1 MKNKVLK
8 MMIGTL
14 CAVTLM
20 GKPVTLS
27 SNINESK
34 TTTNQSK
41 AETGADDRVKI
52 FYTDSTEQFDR
63 CTEALENR
71 NGEIIVEVVH
81 GTVLDDEGN
90 GQLDSGYYIKYHT
103 GKKGDR
109 IESIFV
115 YNADS
120 TALDDIEYRQDTILK

>member
-1 MKNKVLK
+1 MKSKMIK

-14 CAVTLM
+14 CVM
-20 GKPVTLS
+20 SMIGKPVTLAS
-27 SNINESK
+27 SINESK
-34 TTTNQSK
+34 TTMNQSK

-52 FYTDSTEQFDR
+52 FYTDSKEQFDA

-81 GTVLDDEGN
+81 GTVLDDERN

-115 YNADS
+115 YSTDS
-120 TALDDIEYRQDTILK
+120 TALDDIKYRQDTILK

>member
-1 MKNKVLK
+1 MKNKVVK

-34 TTTNQSK
+34 TTMNQSK

-52 FYTDSTEQFDR
+52 FYTDTTEQFDA
-63 CTEALENR
+63 CTKALGNR

-81 GTVLDDEGN
+81 GTVLDDDGN

-115 YNADS
+115 YSTDS

>member
-1 MKNKVLK
+1 MKNRLFK

-14 CAVTLM
+14 CAVSLM
-20 GKPVTLS
+20 SKPVTLS
-27 SNINESK
+27 NEINESRE
-34 TTTNQSK
+34 TTNQSN
-41 AETGADDRVKI
+41 RVKI
-52 FYTDSTEQFDR
+52 FYTDSKEQFDA
-63 CTEALENR
+63 CTKALENR

>member
-1 MKNKVLK
+1 MKNRLFK

-14 CAVTLM
+14 CVVSMM
-20 GKPVTLS
+20 GKPVTLES
-27 SNINESK
+27 SIKESRE
-34 TTTNQSK
+34 TTEQSK
-41 AETGADDRVKI
+41 AETGADDRIKI
-52 FYTDSTEQFDR
+52 FYTDSTEQFDA
-63 CTEALENR
+63 CTKALGNR

-103 GKKGDR
+103 GRKGDR

-115 YNADS
+115 YSTDS
-120 TALDDIEYRQDTILK
+120 TALDNIEYRQDTILK

>member
-1 MKNKVLK
+1 MKSKMIK
-8 MMIGTL
+8 MMMGTL
-14 CAVTLM
+14 CVM
-20 GKPVTLS
+20 SMIGKPVTLS
-27 SNINESK
+27 NGINESRE
-34 TTTNQSK
+34 TTEQSK

-81 GTVLDDEGN
+81 GTVLNDEGN

-115 YNADS
+115 YNAGS
-120 TALDDIEYRQDTILK
+120 TALDDIEYRQDAILK

>member
-1 MKNKVLK
+1 MKSKMIK

-14 CAVTLM
+14 CAVSLI
-20 GKPVTLS
+20 GKPVTMS
-27 SNINESK
+27 NNINESK
-34 TTTNQSK
+34 ETTEQSK
-41 AETGADDRVKI
+41 AETGADDKVKI
-52 FYTDSTEQFDR
+52 FYTDSTEQFDA

-81 GTVLDDEGN
+81 GTVLDDDGN

-115 YNADS
+115 YNGNS

>member
-1 MKNKVLK
+1 MKSKMIK

-14 CAVTLM
+14 CVVSMM

-27 SNINESK
+27 NGINESRE
-34 TTTNQSK
+34 TTNQSNT
-41 AETGADDRVKI
+41 ETEADDRVKI
-52 FYTDSTEQFDR
+52 FYTDGKEQFDA
-63 CTEALENR
+63 CTKALESR
-71 NGEIIVEVVH
+71 HGEIIVEIVH
-81 GTVLDDEGN
+81 GTVLDAEGN
-90 GQLDSGYYIKYHT
+90 GQLDNGYYIKYHT

-115 YNADS
+115 YNGNS

>member
-1 MKNKVLK
+1 M
-8 MMIGTL
+8 
-14 CAVTLM
+14 
-20 GKPVTLS
+20 
-27 SNINESK
+27 ES
-34 TTTNQSK
+34 TNQSK

-71 NGEIIVEVVH
+71 NGEIIVEIVH
-81 GTVLDDEGN
+81 GTVLDAEGN

-115 YNADS
+115 YNGNS

>member
-1 MKNKVLK
+1 MKSKMIK
-8 MMIGTL
+8 MMMGTL
-14 CAVTLM
+14 CVM
-20 GKPVTLS
+20 SMIGKPVTLS
-27 SNINESK
+27 NGINESRE
-34 TTTNQSK
+34 TTNQSNT
-41 AETGADDRVKI
+41 ETGADDRVKI
-52 FYTDSTEQFDR
+52 FYTDGKEQFDA
-63 CTEALENR
+63 CTKALESR
-71 NGEIIVEVVH
+71 HGEIIVEVVH

-120 TALDDIEYRQDTILK
+120 TVLDDIEYRQDTILK

>member
-1 MKNKVLK
+1 MKSKMIK
-8 MMIGTL
+8 MMMGTL
-14 CAVTLM
+14 CVM
-20 GKPVTLS
+20 SMIGKPVTLAS
-27 SNINESK
+27 SINESK
-34 TTTNQSK
+34 TTMNQSK
-41 AETGADDRVKI
+41 TEMGADDRVKI
-52 FYTDSTEQFDR
+52 FYTDGKEQFDA
-63 CTEALENR
+63 CTKALESR
-71 NGEIIVEVVH
+71 HGEIIVEVVH

-120 TALDDIEYRQDTILK
+120 TVLDDIEYRQDTILK

>member
-8 MMIGTL
+8 MMVGTL
-14 CAVTLM
+14 CVM
-20 GKPVTLS
+20 SMIGKPVTLS
-27 SNINESK
+27 NGINKSNE
-34 TTTNQSK
+34 TTEPSK
-41 AETGADDRVKI
+41 AEMGADDRIKI
-52 FYTDSTEQFDR
+52 FYTDSKEQFDA

-115 YNADS
+115 YNGNS

>member
-14 CAVTLM
+14 CVVSMM
-20 GKPVTLS
+20 GRPATLS
-27 SNINESK
+27 NSINESRE
-34 TTTNQSK
+34 TTNQSNT
-41 AETGADDRVKI
+41 ATGADNRVKI
-52 FYTDSTEQFDR
+52 FYTDSKEQFDR

-81 GTVLDDEGN
+81 GTVLDAEGN
-90 GQLDSGYYIKYHT
+90 GRLDSGYYIKYHT

>member
-1 MKNKVLK
+1 MKSKMIK
-8 MMIGTL
+8 MMMGTL
-14 CAVTLM
+14 CVM
-20 GKPVTLS
+20 SMIGKPVTLS

-34 TTTNQSK
+34 TTMNQSK
-41 AETGADDRVKI
+41 AETGADDKVKI
-52 FYTDSTEQFDR
+52 FYTDSTEQFDA
-63 CTEALENR
+63 CTEALEKR

-115 YNADS
+115 YNANS

>member
-1 MKNKVLK
+1 MKSKMIK

-14 CAVTLM
+14 CVVSMM

-27 SNINESK
+27 NGINKSK
-34 TTTNQSK
+34 ETTEQSK

-71 NGEIIVEVVH
+71 NGEIIVEIVH

-90 GQLDSGYYIKYHT
+90 GRLDSGYYIKYHT

-115 YNADS
+115 YNGNS

>member
-1 MKNKVLK
+1 MKSKMIK

-14 CAVTLM
+14 CVVSM
-20 GKPVTLS
+20 IGKPVTLS
-27 SNINESK
+27 NNINESK
-34 TTTNQSK
+34 ETTEQSK
-41 AETGADDRVKI
+41 AETGADDKVKI
-52 FYTDSTEQFDR
+52 FYTDSTEQFDA
-63 CTEALENR
+63 CTEALESR
-71 NGEIIVEVVH
+71 HGEIIVEIVH

-115 YNADS
+115 YNGNS

>member
-14 CAVTLM
+14 CVVSMM
-20 GKPVTLS
+20 GRPATLS
-27 SNINESK
+27 NSINESRE
-34 TTTNQSK
+34 TTNQSNT
-41 AETGADDRVKI
+41 ATGADNRVKI
-52 FYTDSTEQFDR
+52 FYTDSKEQFDR

-120 TALDDIEYRQDTILK
+120 TALDDVEYRQDTILK

>member
-1 MKNKVLK
+1 MKNRLFK

-14 CAVTLM
+14 CVVSM
-20 GKPVTLS
+20 IGKPVTLS
-27 SNINESK
+27 DGISK
-34 TTTNQSK
+34 SKETTEQSK

-52 FYTDSTEQFDR
+52 FYTDGKEQFDA
-63 CTEALENR
+63 CTKALENR

-81 GTVLDDEGN
+81 GTVLDAEGN
-90 GQLDSGYYIKYHT
+90 GQLDNGYYIKYHT

-115 YNADS
+115 YNGNS

>member
-1 MKNKVLK
+1 MKSKIVK
-8 MMIGTL
+8 MITATL
-14 CAVTLM
+14 CIVSMM
-20 GKPVTLS
+20 GRPVVL
-27 SNINESK
+27 NECKEINETRATDQSK
-34 TTTNQSK
+34 TEISTDQIEIFCT
-41 AETGADDRVKI
+41 DDI
-52 FYTDSTEQFDR
+52 EQFDA
-63 CTEALENR
+63 CTKALENR

-120 TALDDIEYRQDTILK
+120 TALDDVEYRQDTVLK

>member
-27 SNINESK
+27 SNINEGK
-34 TTTNQSK
+34 TTINQSK

-52 FYTDSTEQFDR
+52 FYTDSKEQFDA
-63 CTEALENR
+63 CTEALEKR

-115 YNADS
+115 YSTDS
-120 TALDDIEYRQDTILK
+120 TALDDIKYRQDTILK

>member
-1 MKNKVLK
+1 MKNRLFK

-14 CAVTLM
+14 CAVSM
-20 GKPVTLS
+20 IVKPITLS
-27 SNINESK
+27 NSINKSNE
-34 TTTNQSK
+34 TTEQSK

-52 FYTDSTEQFDR
+52 FCTDSKEQFDR

-71 NGEIIVEVVH
+71 HGEIIVEVVH
-81 GTVLDDEGN
+81 GTVLDDDGN

-115 YNADS
+115 YNGNS

>member
-1 MKNKVLK
+1 MKSKMIK

-14 CAVTLM
+14 CVVSM
-20 GKPVTLS
+20 IGKPVTLS
-27 SNINESK
+27 NGISKSKETTEQSN
-34 TTTNQSK
+34 

-52 FYTDSTEQFDR
+52 FYTDSTEQFDA
-63 CTEALENR
+63 CTKALENR

-90 GQLDSGYYIKYHT
+90 GRLDSGYYIKYHT

-115 YNADS
+115 YNADN

>member
-1 MKNKVLK
+1 MKSKMIK

-34 TTTNQSK
+34 TTMNQSK

-52 FYTDSTEQFDR
+52 FYTDSKEQFDA

-115 YNADS
+115 YNANS

>member
-1 MKNKVLK
+1 MKSKMIK
-8 MMIGTL
+8 MMMGTL
-14 CAVTLM
+14 CVM
-20 GKPVTLS
+20 SMIGKPVTLS

-34 TTTNQSK
+34 TTMNQSK
-41 AETGADDRVKI
+41 AETGADDKVKI
-52 FYTDSTEQFDR
+52 FYTDSTEQFDA
-63 CTEALENR
+63 CTEALEKR

-115 YNADS
+115 YNGNS
-120 TALDDIEYRQDTILK
+120 TALDDIEYRQDTIIK

>member
-14 CAVTLM
+14 CVVSM
-20 GKPVTLS
+20 IGKPVTLS
-27 SNINESK
+27 NNINESK
-34 TTTNQSK
+34 ETTEQSK
-41 AETGADDRVKI
+41 AETGADDKVKI
-52 FYTDSTEQFDR
+52 FYTDSTEQFDA

-115 YNADS
+115 YNGNS

>member
-1 MKNKVLK
+1 MKSKMIK
-8 MMIGTL
+8 MMMGTL
-14 CAVTLM
+14 CVM
-20 GKPVTLS
+20 SMIGKPVTLAS
-27 SNINESK
+27 SINESK
-34 TTTNQSK
+34 ETTEQSK
-41 AETGADDRVKI
+41 AETGADDKVKI
-52 FYTDSTEQFDR
+52 FYTDSKEQFDR

-71 NGEIIVEVVH
+71 NGEIIVEIVH

>member
-1 MKNKVLK
+1 MKSKMIK

-14 CAVTLM
+14 CAATLM
-20 GKPVTLS
+20 SKPVTLS
-27 SNINESK
+27 NEINESRE
-34 TTTNQSK
+34 TTNQSNT
-41 AETGADDRVKI
+41 ETGADNRVKI
-52 FYTDSTEQFDR
+52 FYTDSKEQFDA
-63 CTEALENR
+63 CTKALENR
-71 NGEIIVEVVH
+71 NGEIIVEIVH

-115 YNADS
+115 YNGNS

>member
-1 MKNKVLK
+1 MKNRLFK

-14 CAVTLM
+14 CAVSLM
-20 GKPVTLS
+20 SKPVTLS
-27 SNINESK
+27 NEIK
-34 TTTNQSK
+34 
-41 AETGADDRVKI
+41 
-52 FYTDSTEQFDR
+52 EQFDA
-63 CTEALENR
+63 CTKALENR

>member
-1 MKNKVLK
+1 M
-8 MMIGTL
+8 
-14 CAVTLM
+14 
-20 GKPVTLS
+20 
-27 SNINESK
+27 
-34 TTTNQSK
+34 
-41 AETGADDRVKI
+41 
-52 FYTDSTEQFDR
+52 
-63 CTEALENR
+63 
-71 NGEIIVEVVH
+71 EVVH

>member
-1 MKNKVLK
+1 MKNRLFK
-8 MMIGTL
+8 MMVGTL
-14 CAVTLM
+14 CVVSM
-20 GKPVTLS
+20 IGKPVTP
-27 SNINESK
+27 SNDINKSRE
-34 TTTNQSK
+34 TTNQGNT
-41 AETGADDRVKI
+41 ETEADDRVKI
-52 FYTDSTEQFDR
+52 FYTDSKEQFDA
-63 CTEALENR
+63 CTKALENR

-81 GTVLDDEGN
+81 GTVLDYEGN

-120 TALDDIEYRQDTILK
+120 TALDDIEYRQDTILN